1 MGLSPRLPGV
11 PLDCWLV
18 AIRVVAVMTM
28 SVVVVALIVALVYVG
43 GILNAVADRR
53 ADESTLGVMGDER
66 AGGCADQSAAQPV
79 VLVIGERIAGRQDQ
93 AEAEDGSGDLFL
105 HWEPPYRP

>member
-1 MGLSPRLPGV
+1 MGLSHRLPGV
-11 PLDCWLV
+11 PLDWLV

-28 SVVVVALIVALVYVG
+28 SVVVVALIVALVYVAG
-43 GILNAVADRR
+43 VLHAVADRR

-66 AGGCADQSAAQPV
+66 AGGCADQGAAQPV

-93 AEAEDGSGDLFL
+93 SEAEDGSSDLFL
-105 HWEPPYRP
+105 HWETSLPPL